1 MKVLSVN
8 DPEFKKYGTV
18 LDGYD
23 FTGLIGAM
31 EQSPVPDDVIY
42 EPSVD
47 YLEELPIA
55 KEFEKKAY
63 GELPIQIGFAMVII
77 ICLMLLSITEALS
90 LILLLLMQF
99 LFSEFCRMLR
109 LIIHMILRRWKHFLF
124 LPEPV

>member
-63 GELPIQIGFAMVII
+63 GGA
-77 ICLMLLSITEALS
+77 SYS
-90 LILLLLMQF
+90 DRILQ
-99 LFSEFCRMLR
+99 
-109 LIIHMILRRWKHFLF
+109 W
-124 LPEPV
+124 